1 MSGTEVHEAWAADSL
16 REWEEINTPDPAAE
30 QMKKA
35 AAEIMK
41 ALRLMDDANIRLLSA
56 QSEVSGTPM
65 EDVIGSF
72 YHSQLDVVIQLND
85 LRLKY
90 ERGER

>member
-1 MSGTEVHEAWAADSL
+1 MTGTEVHEAWAADSL
-16 REWEEINTPDPAAE
+16 REWEEMNAPDPAAE

-41 ALRLMDDANIRLLSA
+41 ALRLLDDANVRLLSA
-56 QSEVSGTPM
+56 QSEVSGLPM

-72 YHSQLDVVIQLND
+72 YNEQLDTVIALNE